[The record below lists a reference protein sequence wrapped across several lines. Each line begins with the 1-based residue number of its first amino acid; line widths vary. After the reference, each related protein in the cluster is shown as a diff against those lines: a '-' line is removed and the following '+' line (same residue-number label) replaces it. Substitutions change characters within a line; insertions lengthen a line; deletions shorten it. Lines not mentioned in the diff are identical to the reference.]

1 MSKTIYVYIPCL
13 QYFFIHGLHFVTEGF
28 CKYEP
33 GLMWYLALDYDILF
47 IHLHHYTCNLFLA
60 SSVHIYPY
68 QQPHVYQW
76 HLFCILC
83 KMPIYICVTPVF
95 MSMLALPRGQG
106 LRARL
111 NQEGGNANIE
121 EEKVCNINV
130 FTLLSTCSLG
140 SISNRSTFCL
150 IDCLHICLSW
160 IESPDDVHIQQ

>member
-1 MSKTIYVYIPCL
+1 MTSYSSIYITIHAT
-13 QYFFIHGLHFVTEGF
+13 FS
-28 CKYEP
+28 
-33 GLMWYLALDYDILF
+33 WLALYISTHINNPMYTNDI
-47 IHLHHYTCNLFLA
+47 Y
-60 SSVHIYPY
+60 SVFYVRCLY
-68 QQPHVYQW
+68 
-76 HLFCILC
+76 
-83 KMPIYICVTPVF
+83 IYIYIYMCVCVTPVF